1 MGDGGQ
7 GRDGAVVMADTGE
20 GEGTG
25 VAEGA
30 RGLRGQ
36 DAGARRGDSPL

>member
-1 MGDGGQ
+1 MGDRGQ
-7 GRDGAVVMADTGE
+7 GRDGAVAMGDTGE

-30 RGLRGQ
+30 RGLGGRN
-36 DAGARRGDSPL
+36 AEARRGDSPL